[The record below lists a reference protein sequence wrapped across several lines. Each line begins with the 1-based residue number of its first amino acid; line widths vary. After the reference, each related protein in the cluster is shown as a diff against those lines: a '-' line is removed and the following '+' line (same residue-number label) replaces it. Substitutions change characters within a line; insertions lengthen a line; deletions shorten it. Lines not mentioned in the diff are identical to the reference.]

1 MWGFKI
7 TIYDNSS
14 LDAKIVKV
22 VFTASWVRLNNTHT
36 FGHCVIFWAIPKG
49 VSTAMI
55 IFLCP
60 RNHEAF
66 SSGSGNRG
74 RRGKTLGIIDQPF
87 RPIIRACQASGISYL
102 TTVLTCQFFWI
113 RSRSRSNTNDT
124 LVDNQFI
131 NTHVYIQK
139 YLPEVYNTKSCKKVK
154 CLAFSTWIYTSSDDK
169 KEYDLHLHLNGSYKA
184 ISHVYLTRGL

>member
-1 MWGFKI
+1 MI
-7 TIYDNSS
+7 
-14 LDAKIVKV
+14 IVPWKRKLWTL
-22 VFTASWVRLNNTHT
+22 FLLQ
-36 FGHCVIFWAIPKG
+36 FGCVWTTLILSGVIFWTIPKG

-66 SSGSGNRG
+66 STGSGNRG
-74 RRGKTLGIIDQPF
+74 RKGKTLGIIDQPF
-87 RPIIRACQASGISYL
+87 RPIIRAYQASGISYL
-102 TTVLTCQFFWI
+102 TTVLTSQFFWI

-131 NTHVYIQK
+131 NKHVYIQK
-139 YLPEVYNTKSCKKVK
+139 YLPGVYTTKSFKKVK

-169 KEYDLHLHLNGSYKA
+169 KEYDLHFHLLGSYKA
-184 ISHVYLTRGL
+184 ISHVYFPREL